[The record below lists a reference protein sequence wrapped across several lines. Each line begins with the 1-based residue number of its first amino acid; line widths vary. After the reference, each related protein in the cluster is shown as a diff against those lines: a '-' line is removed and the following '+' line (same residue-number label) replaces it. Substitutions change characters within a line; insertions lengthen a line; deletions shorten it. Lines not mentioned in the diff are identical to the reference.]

1 MKYLVFFALA
11 SLVLIGCSAPAPS
24 ADSKPATPEAQA
36 AAANVTCE
44 QCGKVV
50 ARTEAVEH
58 GSSMICKACEA
69 THNH

>member
-1 MKYLVFFALA
+1 MRYLVPFALG
-11 SLVLIGCSAPAPS
+11 SLILFGCAAPS
-24 ADSKPATPEAQA
+24 PKVENKPATPEAQA
-36 AAANVTCE
+36 AASNVSCE

-58 GSSMICKACEA
+58 GSSMICQACEA